1 MKVTVRTLDQMTA
14 SERCKLVEERVKV
27 FVVEQHCPYQEVD
40 GDDYHAYHLTLHD
53 DEGHLVGYT
62 RIYRRADGQ
71 VTFGRVLVP
80 QQYRKHHYGRL
91 LVAKTIKETQRLF
104 PGEPIQ
110 IQAQAYLQKFYESFG
125 FKPVSSVYPED
136 GIPHL
141 DMKLAV
147 SQQ

>member
-1 MKVTVRTLDQMTA
+1 MEVVVKTLDQMTA
-14 SERCKLVEERVKV
+14 PEWCKLVEERVKV

-40 GDDYHAYHLTLHD
+40 GDDYHAHHLMLHD

-62 RIYRRADGQ
+62 RIYRRADGR

-80 QQYRKHHYGRL
+80 KQYRQHHYGRA
-91 LVAKTIKETQRLF
+91 LVADTIKETQRLF

-125 FKPVSSVYPED
+125 FKAVSGVYPED

-141 DMKLAV
+141 DMKLPA
-147 SQQ
+147 